1 MMIQALLTAAGA
13 TADSA
18 VVYVQE
24 FAVRPYVIAQV
35 DITATA
41 TVKVQGRV
49 SDLFGWVDLYSFTA
63 SGAQQVT
70 AMPQMR
76 FSATITSGTVDAALA
91 G

>member
-1 MMIQALLTAAGA
+1 MYQVHFTAQAS
-13 TADSA
+13 TADSTA
-18 VVYVQE
+18 QHVQS
-24 FAVRPYVIAQV
+24 FAARPYVIAQV

-41 TVKVQGRV
+41 TVKVQGRI
-49 SDLFGWVDLYSFTA
+49 SDLFGWVDLHSFSA

-76 FSATITSGTVDAALA
+76 FSATITSGTVDAGLA

>member
-1 MMIQALLTAAGA
+1 MYQVHFAAQAS
-13 TADSA
+13 TADSTA
-18 VVYVQE
+18 QNVQN
-24 FAVRPYVIAQV
+24 FAERPYVIAQV

-41 TVKVQGRV
+41 TVKVQGRI
-49 SDLFGWVDLYSFTA
+49 SSLFGWVDLHSFTA

-76 FSATITSGTVDAALA
+76 FSATITSGTIDAALA